1 MPLKIFHNLQFENT
15 IIHPTLI
22 KQYCVKGIDLK
33 KKFVFSE
40 LLFVLTTLLKK
51 IIYNLNE
58 LRRVD
63 LKKKY
68 FIYGKFAYITLTFRL
83 VHNYH
88 INFLKWCNLPP
99 TSNSVKISVNS
110 KGTSVSTK
118 FKWYLCKFPFIYWK
132 MKLYSTILVLNLLIF
147 N

>member
-33 KKFVFSE
+33 KKICVFRITFCIDNSSQ
-40 LLFVLTTLLKK
+40 KN
-51 IIYNLNE
+51 NLQFE
-58 LRRVD
+58 RIE
-63 LKKKY
+63 KSWSQKKY